1 LNARIAGA
9 SINWDLQVFWDDWS
23 GLWLRWSS
31 LWCNCLSSA
40 INDLSVLHETLN
52 HPVILTTAKNT
63 ITNAGLAEIKVPIIA
78 GTAVI
83 MLVWDRFTAIVAV
96 N

>member
-1 LNARIAGA
+1 
-9 SINWDLQVFWDDWS
+9 
-23 GLWLRWSS
+23 
-31 LWCNCLSSA
+31 
-40 INDLSVLHETLN
+40 
-52 HPVILTTAKNT
+52 VILTTAKNT

>member
-1 LNARIAGA
+1 MNARIASAGG
-9 SINWDLQVFWDDWS
+9 NWNLQVFWDGWC

-40 INDLSVLHETLN
+40 VDNLPVLNKTLD
-52 HPVILTTAKNT
+52 HPMILTTAKNA
-63 ITNAGLAEIKVPIIA
+63 ITNAGLAEIKVAIIA
-78 GTAVI
+78 GTAMIVLI
-83 MLVWDRFTAIVAV
+83 WNRFAAVVAV